1 LPLAF
6 LSEGEECNIVEVR
19 GGRGLVQHL
28 FDMGFTPSTRV
39 RVLKSNPPG
48 PMLVEIRDSRVALG
62 KGITIKII
70 VNRSDGR

>member
-1 LPLAF
+1 
-6 LSEGEECNIVEVR
+6 
-19 GGRGLVQHL
+19 
-28 FDMGFTPSTRV
+28 MGFTPSTRV